1 MKSVISR
8 LSALALVLFFAL
20 PLRAQGG
27 TPSPLSV
34 TVENRT
40 AQAEAA
46 RGSARRDATARP
58 GDVLRYRL
66 AFRNPGSSP
75 VRGVT
80 LANPL
85 AGGMRLVD
93 ASTRASRTDARVEF
107 SADGGRTFAAQ
118 PSEMVTNE
126 QGQRVRRPIPAER
139 FTHVRWTV
147 DGQVA
152 PGATV
157 TAEFDARVAGA
168 PAPAARP

>member
-8 LSALALVLFFAL
+8 LSALALVLFFAM

-27 TPSPLSV
+27 SPSPMSV

-40 AQAEAA
+40 AQAEAS
-46 RGSARRDATARP
+46 RGTARRDDRVRP

-66 AFRNPGSSP
+66 AFRNPGTGP

-85 AGGMRLVD
+85 AGGMRLVE
-93 ASTRASRTDARVEF
+93 ASARSSRADARVEF
-107 SADGGRTFAAQ
+107 SADGGQTFAAQ
-118 PSEMVTNE
+118 PTEMVTDA